1 MSLGGKG
8 SWGARSGRDPRM
20 GQEVRRQT
28 GVQTEALRL
37 TSDVTWLDMML
48 VCTRLVCID
57 VWM

>member
-1 MSLGGKG
+1 
-8 SWGARSGRDPRM
+8 M